1 MNNSIATATQVLPPT
16 MATPERPRFVPINEG
31 PNYLPFTKSALRDLK
46 FKAHDR
52 RNSRGE
58 TIKGNGTGPAG
69 MWVQIGAKVL
79 IDLPVADRWIESH
92 KTTGGH

>member
-1 MNNSIATATQVLPPT
+1 MNTSSAVATLAIPPT

-31 PNYLPFTKSALRDLK
+31 PRYLPFTKSALRDLK

-52 RNSRGE
+52 KNSRGE

-79 IDLPVADRWIESH
+79 IDLPVAYGWIESH
-92 KTTGGH
+92 KVVAG